1 MIKLGLSID
10 DNTPEPAATTGT
22 KTGDSD
28 MPPLEEDKPAA
39 TTTGAAGDSKMEEV
53 D

>member
-10 DNTPEPAATTGT
+10 DSSDAPAAAAT

-28 MPPLEEDKPAA
+28 MPPLEEDKA
-39 TTTGAAGDSKMEEV
+39 TTAAAGDSKMEEV